1 MPLKGVRRVRM
12 KMTEEI
18 RNIADK
24 KTYEVLWLVGNVASG
39 LASGMTPVDTGF
51 LINSMYQTVEKN
63 GNGLCL
69 RVGYTAR
76 YAEWVHDMPGT
87 LMGEPRE
94 HFGKTN
100 NLSDFGPKQV
110 VEFGGGTGKGY
121 YWDPNAEPEFLR
133 KAFEEPDNFNEIWN
147 TIKLGYWTKQS

>member
-24 KTYEVLWLVGNVASG
+24 KTYEVLWIVGNVASG

-87 LMGEPRE
+87 LKGQPRE
-94 HFGKTN
+94 HFGKTRE
-100 NLSDFGPKQV
+100 G
-110 VEFGGGTGKGY
+110 VELGGGTGKGN

-133 KAFEEPDNFNEIWN
+133 KAFEEPDNADDIYK
-147 TIKLGYWTKQS
+147 TIIEGYKT